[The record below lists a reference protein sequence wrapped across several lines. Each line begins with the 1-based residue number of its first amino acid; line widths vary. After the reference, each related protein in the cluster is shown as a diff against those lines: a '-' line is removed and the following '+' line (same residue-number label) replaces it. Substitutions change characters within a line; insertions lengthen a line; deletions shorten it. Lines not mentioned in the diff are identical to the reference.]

1 MASFLPAAC
10 GTRGVASGVEPAE
23 TELADDVALEGLSG
37 LMTGRL
43 VASAGS
49 PLPGKAVGAAT
60 KRIKRIIF
68 EFKART
74 RELLLERITSLM
86 SLKDAWM
93 HC

>member
-1 MASFLPAAC
+1 
-10 GTRGVASGVEPAE
+10 
-23 TELADDVALEGLSG
+23 
-37 LMTGRL
+37 
-43 VASAGS
+43 
-49 PLPGKAVGAAT
+49 LPGKAVGAAT